1 MQPKPPAQPVK
12 TKEGLN
18 AAISNARSKYVVRVD
33 EANAE
38 RGIELPNR
46 ATKLIPHEQA
56 PKQTIPNKLVRETL
70 ITHANNLMLKHRDM
84 TELLKT
90 YEENMSRLDHSEF
103 VFVTGKTN
111 KIDQQIE
118 KIRNKIS
125 HKSIVFLKWE
135 HERRV
140 QLEVKLQEVS
150 QQYRLKV
157 SDLEAEYRMEKSK
170 QDQDLQ
176 DALLKSQ
183 SRTLGGDWQELV
195 DPTTQSVY
203 YLNTTTGH
211 SQWERPAE
219 ISASADEIA
228 AVTCAI
234 CLDVLK
240 GACVQCKNGHL
251 FCRDCLRLHLAASQN
266 PTCPTCRV
274 YIENDGIRN
283 KMAEQVAK
291 KLSGLNDV
299 DLEAKMK
306 ASPEHVLSEHKKVMA
321 TMTRSLEIERMYQHT
336 QTFIFNCP
344 D

>member
-1 MQPKPPAQPVK
+1 M
-12 TKEGLN
+12 
-18 AAISNARSKYVVRVD
+18 
-33 EANAE
+33 
-38 RGIELPNR
+38 
-46 ATKLIPHEQA
+46 
-56 PKQTIPNKLVRETL
+56 
-70 ITHANNLMLKHRDM
+70 
-84 TELLKT
+84 
-90 YEENMSRLDHSEF
+90 
-103 VFVTGKTN
+103 
-111 KIDQQIE
+111 
-118 KIRNKIS
+118 
-125 HKSIVFLKWE
+125 
-135 HERRV
+135 

-150 QQYRLKV
+150 QKYRLKV
-157 SDLEAEYRMEKSK
+157 SNLEAEYRMEKSK
-170 QDQDLQ
+170 QDQELQ

-183 SRTLGGDWQELV
+183 SRTLGGDWQELI

-251 FCRDCLRLHLAASQN
+251 FCRDCLRLHLTASQN

-291 KLSGLNDV
+291 KLSGLNDI

-306 ASPEHVLSEHKKVMA
+306 ASPEHVLNEHKKVLA
-321 TMTRSLEIERMYQHT
+321 TMTRSLEIERTYQ
-336 QTFIFNCP
+336 QIQKYTFSIDLTNNDVHNIYMCRNILGNRLYADMQSASKTLIDQFEDNCIMKKAALDNVKTNYEKKLDALTKQREKIVNDSRQIFESKRKTLENTFKQKVQQLQVSIQYLGVAMLTTYTNVALP
-344 D
+344 FHSGRAISDTFDRRGE

>member
-1 MQPKPPAQPVK
+1 
-12 TKEGLN
+12 
-18 AAISNARSKYVVRVD
+18 
-33 EANAE
+33 
-38 RGIELPNR
+38 
-46 ATKLIPHEQA
+46 
-56 PKQTIPNKLVRETL
+56 
-70 ITHANNLMLKHRDM
+70 MLKHRDM

-111 KIDQQIE
+111 EIDQQIE

-228 AVTCAI
+228 AVTCNMF
-234 CLDVLK
+234 
-240 GACVQCKNGHL
+240 G
-251 FCRDCLRLHLAASQN
+251 R
-266 PTCPTCRV
+266 
-274 YIENDGIRN
+274 
-283 KMAEQVAK
+283 AK
-291 KLSGLNDV
+291 RGLCTV
-299 DLEAKMK
+299 
-306 ASPEHVLSEHKKVMA
+306 
-321 TMTRSLEIERMYQHT
+321 
-336 QTFIFNCP
+336 
-344 D
+344 